1 MLPLFVL
8 RELPLL
14 EPRDVEALL
23 EERVVEVVVV
33 VVVVV
38 VLRLAP
44 RCEPLKLSGREVA
57 G

>member
-1 MLPLFVL
+1 M
-8 RELPLL
+8 L